1 MTTYSNTS
9 YVAKNVGTSAVN
21 IIPSVSSGTVAIA
34 SCIISNTSTSPITAS
49 VYLTRSSVN
58 HYLVYQATVP
68 VGGSLEVIQG
78 NRVVLIASDALYV
91 QTSAASSGDAIVSAL
106 TAV

>member
-9 YVAKNVGTSAVN
+9 YAVKNVSTSGSTA
-21 IIPSVSSGTVAIA
+21 ISAIASGTVAVSSLIL
-34 SCIISNTSTSPITAS
+34 SNTGTAPITVNA
-49 VYLTRSSVN
+49 YIARSSVN
-58 HYLVYQATVP
+58 YYLVYQATVP

-78 NRVVLIASDALYV
+78 NRVVMLTGDSMTVTASVSSSCDAW
-91 QTSAASSGDAIVSAL
+91 VSAL

>member
-1 MTTYSNTS
+1 MATYTNTS
-9 YVAKNVGTSAVN
+9 YVAKNIGVSAVN

-34 SCIISNTSTSPITAS
+34 SCIISNTTTSPITTS
-49 VYLTRSSVN
+49 VYLTRSSIN
-58 HYLVYQATVP
+58 YYLVYQATIP

-78 NRVVLIASDALYV
+78 NRVVMNTSDLLYV
-91 QTSAASSGDAIVSAL
+91 QNSAATSGDCIVSAL

>member
-21 IIPSVSSGTVAIA
+21 IIPSVSSGTVAIS
-34 SCIISNTSTSPITAS
+34 SCIVSNTSAAPITTS

-58 HYLVYQATVP
+58 HYLVYNATVP

-78 NRVVLIASDALYV
+78 NRVVMIASDALYI
-91 QTSAASSGDAIVSAL
+91 QNSAASSGDAVVSAL

>member
-9 YVAKNVGTSAVN
+9 YAVKNVSTSGSTA
-21 IIPSVSSGTVAIA
+21 ISAISSGTVAVSSLIL
-34 SCIISNTSTSPITAS
+34 SNTSSSPITVNA
-49 VYLTRSSVN
+49 YIARSSVN
-58 HYLVYQATVP
+58 YYLVYQATVP

-78 NRVVLIASDALYV
+78 NRVVMIAPDSLVVTA
-91 QTSAASSGDAIVSAL
+91 SAATSVDCWVSAL

>member
-1 MTTYSNTS
+1 MATYSNTS

-21 IIPSVSSGTVAIA
+21 IIPAISSGTVAIS
-34 SCIISNTSTSPITAS
+34 SCILANTSVSPVTAS

-58 HYLVYQATVP
+58 YYLVYNATVP
-68 VGGSLEVIQG
+68 VGGSLEAIQG
-78 NRVVLIASDALYV
+78 NRVVLTTGDLLYV
-91 QTSAASSGDAIVSAL
+91 QTGAASSCDAIVSAL